1 MMNTIID
8 PHFLGEMFLQLIR
21 YIPVTLGL
29 AASSMLLA
37 SILGIM
43 VMVIRIKR
51 IPVLSRLAD
60 LYVLLGRALPTMIV
74 LYIVFFGLPVALM
87 LLSETTGRKIEF
99 NQIPA
104 MTFAVIG
111 LTISTGAYLSEIFRA
126 AVQSVDKGQM
136 EAALSVGMTW
146 WQGFCRILLRQAAV
160 FALPL
165 MANQFLNLLKNTSI
179 AFMITVME
187 LFGAATVLSASTNRY
202 LEIYIVVSLIYWGMS
217 IIFEKI
223 FLVVEDKVA
232 FFKRGIQP

>member
-8 PHFLGEMFLQLIR
+8 PYFLGEMFLQLIR
-21 YIPVTLGL
+21 YLPVTLGL
-29 AASSMLLA
+29 AAASMLLA
-37 SILGIM
+37 SLLGLV
-43 VMVIRIKR
+43 VMVIRMKKM
-51 IPVLSRLAD
+51 PVLSRLAG

-74 LYIVFFGLPVALM
+74 LYIVFFGLPVVLM
-87 LLSETTGRKIEF
+87 LLAETTGVKIAF

-104 MTFAVIG
+104 VTFAVIG
-111 LTISTGAYLSEIFRA
+111 LTISTGAYLAEIFRA

-146 WQGFCRILLRQAAV
+146 WQGFCRIIFRQAAV

-187 LFGAATVLSASTNRY
+187 LFGAATVFSANNNRY
-202 LEIYIVVSLIYWGMS
+202 LEIYIVVALMYWGLS
-217 IIFEKI
+217 IFFEKI
-223 FLVVEDKVA
+223 FLVLEAKVA
-232 FFKRGIQP
+232 FFKRGIQS